1 MLIRK
6 KLPLIALTHL
16 YMKRWMISSFNQIPE
31 RAFYYQRY
39 PPHPENYQK
48 MPKPSM
54 VTQILN
60 LFFDLRRQVEFQIE
74 INWKFHVSFPRQI
87 PGKMAIHGH
96 LMQNNIQHYLVPSRD
111 IWIKVAVRR
120 FPIFTNS
127 EFLKTDL
134 RIQKI

>member
-1 MLIRK
+1 
-6 KLPLIALTHL
+6 
-16 YMKRWMISSFNQIPE
+16 MISSFNQIPE

-48 MPKPSM
+48 MLKPRM

-60 LFFDLRRQVEFQIE
+60 LFFDFRTQVEFQIE
-74 INWKFHVSFPRQI
+74 ISWKFYVTFPRQI

-96 LMQNNIQHYLVPSRD
+96 LRQNNIQHYLVPSGD

-120 FPIFTNS
+120 FPTFKNS
-127 EFLKTDL
+127 ELLKTDL
-134 RIQKI
+134 SIQKI